1 MKKKEKVFVLRAL
14 KFKESDLIVHFLN
27 AQGAKITLIAKGG
40 RKSQKR
46 FSGGALDPM
55 QYVEI
60 TYTPKKNSISEGI
73 LGHLDEAEVLESFTG
88 LRQDYDR
95 LQLGLYFVELMGKVS
110 QEGVIDQSENFQ
122 LLGNGLKA
130 AEQVENPLQLKIHF
144 LIKLLYH
151 QGVLQPE
158 EKLVPF
164 LGCSLVKGDEI
175 EVSEKELKPLFYT
188 IDEKLNE
195 WFEILNIS

>member
-27 AQGAKITLIAKGG
+27 AQGAKLTLMAKGG

-46 FSGGALDPM
+46 FSGGALDPA

-60 TYTPKKNSISEGI
+60 AYTLKKNSASEGI
-73 LGHLDEAEVLESFTG
+73 LGHLDEAQVLESFSS

-95 LQLGLYFVELMGKVS
+95 LRLGLYFVELMGKVS
-110 QEGVIDQSENFQ
+110 QEGVVDQSENFQ

-130 AEQVENPLQLKIHF
+130 AEKVEDTLQLKIHF

-151 QGVLQPE
+151 QGVLHPE
-158 EKLVPF
+158 ENLIPF
-164 LGCSLVKGDEI
+164 LGCSLVKSDEI
-175 EVSEKELKPLFYT
+175 EMDDKALKALFYT
-188 IDEKLNE
+188 VDDKLSQ
-195 WFEILNIS
+195 WFETLNIS